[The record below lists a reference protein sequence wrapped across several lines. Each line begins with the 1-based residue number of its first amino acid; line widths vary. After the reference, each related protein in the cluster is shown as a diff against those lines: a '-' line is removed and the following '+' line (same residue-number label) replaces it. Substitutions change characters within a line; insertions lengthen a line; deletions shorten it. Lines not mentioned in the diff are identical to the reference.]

1 MFQYDE
7 NVETV
12 DAYVYCIRQVAVLLG
27 YGELQ
32 ILEIFKN
39 TLPNRLY
46 WILFPIDNL
55 RQAAETAKRVL
66 TKEKIDRQLLGQ
78 SFSAPFMKV
87 SDPYKT
93 SSNSKKRQYHSML

>member
-39 TLPNRLY
+39 TLPN
-46 WILFPIDNL
+46 L
-55 RQAAETAKRVL
+55 RQAAETA
-66 TKEKIDRQLLGQ
+66 TKEKIDRQLSGQ

-93 SSNSKKRQYHSML
+93 SSNSKKGSIIQCSRNHRKNQ